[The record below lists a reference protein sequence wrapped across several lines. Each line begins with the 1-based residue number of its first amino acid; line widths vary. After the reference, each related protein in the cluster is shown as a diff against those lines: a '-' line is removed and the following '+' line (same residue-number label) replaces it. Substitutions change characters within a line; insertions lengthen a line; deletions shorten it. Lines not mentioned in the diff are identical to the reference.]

1 MAMQWNRNLRGD
13 ARLASAFATL
23 VCAWALALV
32 VLGLAT
38 SVGTDPVD
46 PAPVAAATDARR

>member
-13 ARLASAFATL
+13 ARFASAFATL

-38 SVGTDPVD
+38 SAGVDAVD
-46 PAPVAAATDARR
+46 PTAVAVAAGARR